1 VRVSLA
7 RVEWQDA
14 RVDEMVCCSKYTG
27 KARLDGKTVVVTG
40 SNTGIGKYT
49 ALDFVKRGK
58 IDSRK
63 LSLTA
68 LRPIAT
74 TKK

>member
-1 VRVSLA
+1 
-7 RVEWQDA
+7 
-14 RVDEMVCCSKYTG
+14 MVCCSKYRG
-27 KARLDGKTVVVTG
+27 KARLDGKTAIVTG

-58 IDSRK
+58 MDSSSG

-68 LRPIAT
+68 LKPVAT
-74 TKK
+74 AKKSSFPWPRHEG

>member
-1 VRVSLA
+1 
-7 RVEWQDA
+7 
-14 RVDEMVCCSKYTG
+14 MVCCSKYTG
-27 KARLDGKTVVVTG
+27 KARLDGKTAIVTG

-58 IDSRK
+58 IDNRK

-74 TKK
+74 TKKSSFPCPCHEG